1 MSRLAFVVGALA
13 AALLIACPPTPKVE
27 PVATDSGVASTSTT
41 STTTATTAPSR
52 PPMPLGTGRV
62 NLPVDG
68 ARLGVTRTLPRVVRQ
83 GPSAEDPAV
92 AVTPQGRVF
101 VAFSVRQGPREYVTV
116 RRAASPGAPLSPPR
130 RWSEGD
136 RAWHPRLTVTSSGAV
151 WLTWCGRDRQ
161 PPRGDH
167 RRAIYTRQIAPT
179 ATRVIEVSPPRS
191 SPRDRRRHCDPDV
204 WPTKDGGLHV
214 VWESARATS
223 WLSSRVMYRRVR
235 ADGSL
240 VGRPEEVSIGP
251 FDRRPRIAE
260 TKDGRLW
267 IAWDRFLD
275 DGPRGVPD
283 PDYDVFVATRT
294 ASVAWGD
301 AMRVD
306 AGSGIQAAPRLTVDG
321 EGNVLVAYHSSRRHG
336 LVKWWSLVRIAPDG
350 TQHRLAA
357 VDQAALLLPAGQQQG
372 AELPAIAVGPE
383 GRIVLATRVSH
394 GAYLHVVD
402 RRGILPALD
411 LTRRGWGARG
421 LRMDMTFAPDGS
433 LLLARR
439 ARHNVVLERFV
450 LSDDGQGAPDWEPMP
465 KNVGSLKADPPPL
478 VKIDSRFAPTLRG
491 TRIAYGDVHM
501 HSAVSDGTGPP
512 DEIIA
517 RAWARGLDF
526 AVLTDHDYVVGARM
540 MLSEHDENQW
550 LTDVFDARTDFV
562 ALHGYEWTT
571 MPVPRGSGHKNV
583 YFRSHGPS
591 PLIGSRGRAPRTR
604 ALQNALASE
613 DAFTAPHHTG
623 WTGTDW
629 DQADP
634 RIQRH
639 LEIVSVHGAFED
651 PKTQPIPTR
660 AAKRGMFAVDGLR
673 RGNKF
678 GFIGGSDA
686 HGILWHHGVGRRMD
700 PWGHGLTG
708 VIVERN
714 QRPQIW
720 DALYARRTFATSGA
734 RMWVVTA
741 IEGAVLGGLVER
753 RPPIRL
759 RWQGA
764 GTVPLTKLSVVR
776 DGTMVHEQAVD
787 SMRTEGTWEDKNVR
801 PGRHSYYVRI
811 TQGEGIEGTDVAWS
825 SPIFVVVPP

>member
-1 MSRLAFVVGALA
+1 MIRPRLLLVLLPALTA
-13 AALLIACPPTPKVE
+13 CPEVPEVEPIPRADAALTSS
-27 PVATDSGVASTSTT
+27 VATATT
-41 STTTATTAPSR
+41 STATPTR
-52 PPMPLGTGRV
+52 PPMPLGIGRV
-62 NLPVDG
+62 NLPVDA
-68 ARLGVTRTLPRVVRQ
+68 ARLGVTRTIPRVVRQ

-92 AVTPQGRVF
+92 AVTPDGHLF
-101 VAFSVRQGPREYVTV
+101 VAFSVRQGPKEFVAV
-116 RRAASPGAPLSPPR
+116 RRAAQPGGMLSPPR

-151 WLTWCGRDRQ
+151 WLTWCGRDKP

-167 RRAIYTRQIAPT
+167 RRAIYTRRIAPDF
-179 ATRVIEVSPPRS
+179 TRVIEVSPPRS
-191 SPRDRRRHCDPDV
+191 SPQDRRRHCDPDV
-204 WPTKDGGLHV
+204 WPTRDGGLHV
-214 VWESARATS
+214 VWEAARATS
-223 WLSSRVMYRRVR
+223 WLTSRVMYRRMR
-235 ADGSL
+235 ADGSFASA
-240 VGRPEEVSIGP
+240 PEEVSIGP
-251 FDRRPRIAE
+251 FDRRPRVAE
-260 TKDGRLW
+260 TDDGKLW

-275 DGPRGVPD
+275 DRPRGATD
-283 PDYDVFVATRT
+283 PDYDLFYSTRSTRT
-294 ASVAWGD
+294 ASTAWSD
-301 AMRVD
+301 AQTID
-306 AGSGIQAAPRLTVDG
+306 AGPGIQASPRLAPTKSG
-321 EGNVLVAYHSSRRHG
+321 HMLLAYHSSRRHG
-336 LVKWWSLVRIAPDG
+336 LVKWWSVVRIAPDG
-350 TQHRLAA
+350 TQARLAA
-357 VDQAALLLPAGQQQG
+357 VDQAELLLPAGQQQG
-372 AELPAIAVGPE
+372 AELPAIAVND

-402 RRGILPALD
+402 ERGILPALD

-421 LRMDMTFAPDGS
+421 LRMDLAFAPDGS

-439 ARHNVVLERFV
+439 ARHDVVLERFL
-450 LSDDGQGAPDWEPMP
+450 LSDDGRGEPEWEPMP
-465 KNVGSLKADPPPL
+465 KAVGSTKVGPPREI
-478 VKIDSRFAPTLRG
+478 KMDGRFAPVLRG
-491 TRIAYGDVHM
+491 TRVAYGDVHM
-501 HSAVSDGTGPP
+501 HSGVSDGTGPP
-512 DEIIA
+512 DEIYA
-517 RAWARGLDF
+517 RAYARGLDF

-550 LTDVFDARTDFV
+550 LTDVFDALPDFV

-571 MPVPRGSGHKNV
+571 LPVPRGSGHKIV

-591 PLIGSRGRAPRTR
+591 PLIGSRGRAPNTR
-604 ALQNALASE
+604 ALQRAIADE
-613 DAFTAPHHTG
+613 HAFTAPHHTG

-629 DQADP
+629 AEADP

-660 AAKRGMFAVDGLR
+660 AAKRGMFAVDGLK
-673 RGNKF
+673 RGNRF

-700 PWGHGLTG
+700 PWGHGLSG

-714 QRPQIW
+714 ERPQIW

-741 IEGAVLGGLVER
+741 IDDAVLGGLVETK
-753 RPPIRL
+753 PPFTL

-764 GTVPLTKLSVVR
+764 GTMPLKELSIVR
-776 DGTMVHEQAVD
+776 DGVSVHAEPLNA
-787 SMRTEGTWEDKNVR
+787 STTRGTWEDSDVR

-811 TQGEGIEGTDVAWS
+811 TQGEGIEKTDVAWS